1 MYRTLPSIKYLIH
14 HCTSSVVY
22 RTSEKIQGDRT
33 QSFWFC
39 ILYCHLYFK
48 NIVYIYQKRTFPVT
62 SVREKQIRT
71 DLVQVVDPDM

>member
-14 HCTSSVVY
+14 HCPASVMY
-22 RTSEKIQGDRT
+22 RTPEKIQGNRT

-71 DLVQVVDPDM
+71 GLVQVVDPNK